1 MARRHERSQLAQ
13 VLRSKASLQAAGNKN
28 LIKAPRKGG
37 KGLKGVNTMI
47 IALVEYINRYGKI
60 SMKSFTKQAE
70 LDKFIA
76 KLDNKGTE
84 YIVTPM

>member
-1 MARRHERSQLAQ
+1 
-13 VLRSKASLQAAGNKN
+13 
-28 LIKAPRKGG
+28 
-37 KGLKGVNTMI
+37 MI